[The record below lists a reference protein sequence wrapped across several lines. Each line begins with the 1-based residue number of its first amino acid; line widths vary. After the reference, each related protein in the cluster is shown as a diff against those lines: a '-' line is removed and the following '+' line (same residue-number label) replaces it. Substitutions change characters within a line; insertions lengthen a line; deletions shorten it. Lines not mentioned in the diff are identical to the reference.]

1 MGDERQIPREMHLR
15 GVFSDQ
21 HGFDFLIAAG
31 TRSVSNN
38 SQILLDN
45 SAGKFLIC
53 FKSSLPLFCFLT
65 LYIRDFTPVIVQIL
79 SLHTLAYPRNLGP
92 LFPALFMHPTLPM
105 VVFQLPIDTSDTNVC
120 ELI

>member
-15 GVFSDQ
+15 GVFSDE

-45 SAGKFLIC
+45 PAGKFLIC

-79 SLHTLAYPRNLGP
+79 SLHTLPYPRNLGP
-92 LFPALFMHPTLPM
+92 LFKLNSGSLYASHSSDGCFPTAYRY
-105 VVFQLPIDTSDTNVC
+105 I
-120 ELI
+120 